1 MNLAIGIEIGGTK
14 LQVVAGPD
22 EEHVLGA
29 ARGAVDLERGPT
41 GIRETLDRL
50 ADEALSAAGAQGGHP
65 VAVGIGF
72 GGPVDSKTGRVIC
85 SHQVPGWSGFELG
98 KWAKE
103 RWGAPVV
110 VQNDASTAAWGEW
123 RLGAGRGCSR
133 LFYITVG
140 SGIGGG
146 WVCNGRLDE
155 GQGLGAAEI
164 GHTWVAAPGGGYDKL
179 ENICSGWSIGRRASE
194 ALARDKRD
202 SMMRR
207 AADSNGGKVT
217 ARDVSEAAEAG
228 DALALEIMDV
238 TTDALAA
245 AIGNVIAL
253 LNPQRIVI
261 GGGVSLMGDCLWKPL
276 REKVALRGYAPFA
289 GTYDLVPA
297 GLGEAVVT
305 RGALSLAF
313 ASPSLECT

>member
-1 MNLAIGIEIGGTK
+1 MDLAIGIEIGGTK

-22 EEHVLGA
+22 EGHVLGA
-29 ARGAVDLERGPT
+29 ARGAVDLARGPA
-41 GIRETLDRL
+41 GIRETLDTL
-50 ADEALSAAGAQGGHP
+50 ADEALSAAGAQGARP

-72 GGPVDSKTGRVIC
+72 GGPVDSKMGRVIC

-98 KWAKE
+98 KWANE
-103 RWGAPVV
+103 RWGAPAI

-123 RLGAGRGCSR
+123 RLGAGRGINR

-146 WVCNGRLDE
+146 WVCDGKLDE

-164 GHTWVAAPGGGYDKL
+164 GHTWVAAPGGGYEKL
-179 ENICSGWSIGRRASE
+179 ENICSGWSIGRRATE
-194 ALARDKRD
+194 ALAHGGRGSR
-202 SMMRR
+202 MR
-207 AADSNGGKVT
+207 AVADANGGRVT

-228 DALALEIMDV
+228 DSLAVEILDE

-245 AIGNVIAL
+245 AIGNVVTL

-276 REKVALRGYAPFA
+276 REKVANRGFAPFA

-313 ASPSLECT
+313 AAIG